1 MIALR
6 PNAIG
11 PDARV
16 SLSKAA
22 RMLGVSPKSIA
33 RWARVGVRG
42 VILPTVR
49 VGGRVFVLNAD
60 LDAFLAAIN
69 REPGQQAPSAPIVS
83 LTGRR
88 IASAEAALDRAG
100 I

>member
-6 PNAIG
+6 SSEVG
-11 PDARV
+11 PSARV
-16 SLSKAA
+16 SLCKAA

-42 VILPTVR
+42 VVLPTVR
-49 VGGRVFVLNAD
+49 IGGRVFVLNAD
-60 LDAFLAAIN
+60 LDAFIVATN
-69 REPGQQAPSAPIVS
+69 YKPDERTRSAPNVS

>member
-1 MIALR
+1 MITLR
-6 PNAIG
+6 SSEVG
-11 PDARV
+11 PEARV
-16 SLSKAA
+16 SLCKAA
-22 RMLGVSPKSIA
+22 RMLGVTPKSIA

-69 REPGQQAPSAPIVS
+69 REPGERTSSAPVVP
-83 LTGRR
+83 LKGRR